1 LKNKILLPALSLTIA
16 LISLFTV
23 QDLSAQPRFQGGI
36 NFEMGFP
43 QGDFES
49 NVDNVGFG
57 LGLDFAVFPKLI
69 PFGAGASFTF
79 LNYGN
84 ETRREPF
91 SLTIPDVTV
100 EVETQN
106 SIVQGFFILRLQPNA
121 GFIRPYMDGLF
132 GFSYLFTETKIKD
145 ESDLEEIA
153 SSTNFDDFTY
163 SYGAG
168 GGVMI
173 QVFDGTKKLPAD
185 VGFAPIILIDLRI
198 RYLIG
203 GEAEYL
209 KEGSITRENG
219 QLFYDVSKSDTDLMT
234 LHIGVVL
241 EF

>member
-1 LKNKILLPALSLTIA
+1 
-16 LISLFTV
+16 
-23 QDLSAQPRFQGGI
+23 
-36 NFEMGFP
+36 
-43 QGDFES
+43 
-49 NVDNVGFG
+49 
-57 LGLDFAVFPKLI
+57 
-69 PFGAGASFTF
+69 
-79 LNYGN
+79 
-84 ETRREPF
+84 
-91 SLTIPDVTV
+91 
-100 EVETQN
+100 
-106 SIVQGFFILRLQPNA
+106 
-121 GFIRPYMDGLF
+121 MDGLF

-185 VGFAPIILIDLRI
+185 AGFAPIILIDLRI

>member
-1 LKNKILLPALSLTIA
+1 
-16 LISLFTV
+16 
-23 QDLSAQPRFQGGI
+23 
-36 NFEMGFP
+36 
-43 QGDFES
+43 
-49 NVDNVGFG
+49 
-57 LGLDFAVFPKLI
+57 
-69 PFGAGASFTF
+69 
-79 LNYGN
+79 
-84 ETRREPF
+84 
-91 SLTIPDVTV
+91 V

-106 SIVQGFFILRLQPNA
+106 SIVQGFFILRLQPNS

-145 ESDLEEIA
+145 ESDQEEIA

-168 GGVMI
+168 GGIMI
-173 QVFDGTKKLPAD
+173 QVYDGTKKIPAD

-209 KEGSITRENG
+209 KEASITRENG

>member
-1 LKNKILLPALSLTIA
+1 LNINILSPALILTVA
-16 LISLFTV
+16 LISFFTV
-23 QDLSAQPRFQGGI
+23 QDIYTQPRFQGGI

-49 NVDNVGFG
+49 NLDNVGFG
-57 LGLDFAVFPKLI
+57 LGLDFSVFPKLI
-69 PFGAGASFTF
+69 PFGAGISFTF

-106 SIVQGFFILRLQPNA
+106 SIVQGFFILRLQPNS
-121 GFIRPYMDGLF
+121 GFIRPYMEGLF
-132 GFSYLFTETKIKD
+132 GFSYLFTKTKIKD
-145 ESDLEEIA
+145 ESDWEEIA

-163 SYGAG
+163 SYGAC

-173 QVFDGTKKLPAD
+173 QVYDGTKKTPAD
-185 VGFAPIILIDLRI
+185 VGFAPTILIDLRV

-209 KEGSITRENG
+209 KEGSITHDND
-219 QLFYDVSKSDTDLMT
+219 QLYYNVNKSDTDLMT
-234 LHIGVVL
+234 VHVGVVL